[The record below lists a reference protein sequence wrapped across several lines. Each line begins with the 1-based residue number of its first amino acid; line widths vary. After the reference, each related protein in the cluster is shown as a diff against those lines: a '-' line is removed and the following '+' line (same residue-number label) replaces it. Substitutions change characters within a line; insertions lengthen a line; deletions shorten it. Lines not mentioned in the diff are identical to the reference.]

1 MESRISHLEHELELV
16 TDKLSQSEYKLSLR
30 ENQLHFNSDS
40 ENEEFLNTIEAQKL
54 QILTLEDSLRLEK
67 ENFAQL
73 QHVLEVERG
82 RGKREAVHKQQG
94 EAVQM
99 RLSQI
104 NNDLEKER
112 DYRRS
117 IESSVN
123 TDDVG
128 RIIIKQLQKDLQYER
143 DKTGQLDSAIAKERQ
158 KYNDLYVEYEYLKS
172 SSPVVSSETG
182 YKFAS
187 HRDSEKYLR
196 DKNFELEQYNSEL
209 ELKIENTER
218 EARRLRADIVTME
231 AELKEERAKILAGM
245 SPDQLLRMQQ
255 VNKFLEHNLKE
266 NGEMLASL
274 ANLYEEGRV
283 MKARNVELEDQLR
296 MMTSRTETSSSSS
309 SQDAKALL
317 GKYLR
322 ADSFRKALIWQKRY
336 LLVLIGGEALTTEP
350 VFPVT
355 RDYRLAPLA
364 RFRAAVHG
372 VTAVIRMRFL
382 VKRWRTGK
390 RAGAYL
396 PTTGTPTTPR

>member
-1 MESRISHLEHELELV
+1 MKLLETETLR
-16 TDKLSQSEYKLSLR
+16 LR
-30 ENQLHFNSDS
+30 ENIEDSRNKLTKGQIELEAADS
-40 ENEEFLNTIEAQKL
+40 E
-54 QILTLEDSLRLEK
+54 LTVYADKVK
-67 ENFAQL
+67 EMSSK
-73 QHVLEVERG
+73 EVEL
-82 RGKREAVHKQQG
+82 KKF
-94 EAVQM
+94 
-99 RLSQI
+99 
-104 NNDLEKER
+104 
-112 DYRRS
+112 
-117 IESSVN
+117 
-123 TDDVG
+123 
-128 RIIIKQLQKDLQYER
+128 IK
-143 DKTGQLDSAIAKERQ
+143 
-158 KYNDLYVEYEYLKS
+158 
-172 SSPVVSSETG
+172 
-182 YKFAS
+182 
-187 HRDSEKYLR
+187 
-196 DKNFELEQYNSEL
+196 
-209 ELKIENTER
+209 
-218 EARRLRADIVTME
+218 
-231 AELKEERAKILAGM
+231 
-245 SPDQLLRMQQ
+245 QQ

-283 MKARNVELEDQLR
+283 MKARNVELEDQLQ
-296 MMTSRTETSSSSS
+296 MMTSSTDMSFSSS
-309 SQDAKALL
+309 SQDTKALP